1 MSLDTKMSDTMN
13 ELLMNSNSV
22 TRSTVPRLGD
32 DYESW
37 RPLMVAYLGKMGI
50 KDMHYLSPIDNF
62 IVIRKQL
69 SDSAVAES
77 LSALA
82 AFSGNLEL
90 PVNGSSSSSANRV
103 VMTDAHKKTVTQL
116 IDLSIKAYGLLYE
129 ALSDDVRRLVQS
141 VPSGYAH
148 GVWKYLEVKYQGE
161 EMANRVKLIRQIHSL
176 EMQEGELFETF
187 KARVD
192 QIKRRLV
199 PLNEEPSAAAYVG
212 ILFHKLPA
220 SYSIV
225 FQALVAANKL
235 NADADIEWV
244 VKYISEYE
252 RSVNKSGTSNNES
265 SEVTFGLRG
274 NRGYNGNGK
283 YAKNKTSDGVQC
295 YNCRQTGH
303 VKWECPKRSNLKCT
317 VCNKN
322 GHTREEHD

>member
-252 RSVNKSGTSNNES
+252 RSMIKCGNINEPALNNDKVRPILNPPGYVEEEIQLRRSTNK
-265 SEVTFGLRG
+265 V
-274 NRGYNGNGK
+274 YQK
-283 YAKNKTSDGVQC
+283 KN
-295 YNCRQTGH
+295 
-303 VKWECPKRSNLKCT
+303 
-317 VCNKN
+317 
-322 GHTREEHD
+322 